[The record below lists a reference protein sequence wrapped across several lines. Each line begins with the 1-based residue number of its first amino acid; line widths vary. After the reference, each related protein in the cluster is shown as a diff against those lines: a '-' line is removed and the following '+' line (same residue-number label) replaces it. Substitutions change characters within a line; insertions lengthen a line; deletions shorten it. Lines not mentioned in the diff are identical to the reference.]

1 MRPNSIRARMTVG
14 FALFTAALMLLM
26 CAAFYFY
33 VKHSDR
39 KNADALLRQAAQEV
53 RLDMADDARQF
64 DQMPDLLRE
73 TSSDLRSRDMAM
85 LVIGQ
90 TGHILAHSPTPIPT
104 WPLRGDSWRATTV
117 EGRGYSIVLA
127 VPWGKTEHVLRERTL
142 LLLALSLLVVAASAA
157 GTWILVG
164 RTLSPIDGLA
174 RQAQAASVEHLRVQ
188 LQAPTPDAEIARLVL
203 TLNDLLARWSE
214 TVQSRER
221 FYAAA
226 AHELRTPL
234 QALSGHLEVALSRQ
248 RSALEYQSALRESHA
263 QTERLTGLVQD
274 LLFLNQLDA
283 DTSRPPAV
291 LLDVADI
298 CESKLLALRQLAQQ
312 RKVRIDVELPERC
325 ELSAPWNHATMLI
338 GNLLENAVKYAE
350 CSDAVG
356 SDAVGSNAVG
366 SNAVGSNAVGSNAVG
381 SNAVGS
387 DDNAD
392 CGETVCVRLH
402 DKTLSICNSCVLDAG
417 TEAQRFFEPFYRAD
431 ASRNSATG
439 GNGLGLAICQSIC
452 DANGWSISLQQ
463 HHDTLCAT
471 VVFASQSV

>member
-33 VKHSDR
+33 IKHSDR

-53 RLDMADDARQF
+53 RLDMEDEARNS

-85 LVIGQ
+85 LVIDQ

-127 VPWGKTEHVLRERTL
+127 VPWGKTEHALRERTL

-174 RQAQAASVEHLRVQ
+174 RQAQAASVEHLSVQ
-188 LQAPTPDAEIARLVL
+188 LQAPTPDAEIARLVR

-338 GNLLENAVKYAE
+338 GNLLENAVKYADNGANDW
-350 CSDAVG
+350 CDADRTNV
-356 SDAVGSNAVG
+356 
-366 SNAVGSNAVGSNAVG
+366 
-381 SNAVGS
+381 
-387 DDNAD
+387 D
-392 CGETVCVRLH
+392 CGGTVRVRLE
-402 DKTLSICNSCVLDAG
+402 DKTLSICNSCVLDA

-452 DANGWSISLQQ
+452 DANGWNISLQQ

-471 VVFASQSV
+471 VVFAPRSVLEKSQ